1 MIIPVYTG
9 QRLKLGDG
17 DYLTKFNR
25 EELRDYITA
34 HTRVP
39 APRERKP
46 KIERKQQTLWKTKKA
61 IIKAR
66 YGDDIGVERDSLDSV
81 SEISKKYG
89 VRETTIRGILK
100 RYRDS
105 GWKLERFPHKKP
117 CKLEPIKDYLLDPQV
132 LTKQRSL
139 TIHQRS
145 KLIELEG
152 ET

>member
-1 MIIPVYTG
+1 MYTG

-17 DYLTKFNR
+17 DYLTKLNR

-34 HTRVP
+34 NTRVP

-61 IIKAR
+61 IIHAR
-66 YGDDIGVERDSLDSV
+66 YGDDVGGEERDSVESV

-105 GWKLERFPHKKP
+105 GWKLE
-117 CKLEPIKDYLLDPQV
+117 
-132 LTKQRSL
+132 
-139 TIHQRS
+139 
-145 KLIELEG
+145 
-152 ET
+152 